1 MVGLPQVAQ
10 DDHMR
15 QAQIIRSESK
25 PRQVSVVPENIPES
39 IFGGAE
45 KRCAEEFFWA
55 DSASLREGASIKSNE
70 ELVVTIG

>member
-1 MVGLPQVAQ
+1 
-10 DDHMR
+10 
-15 QAQIIRSESK
+15 
-25 PRQVSVVPENIPES
+25 VVPENIPES